1 MDLSFFF
8 FLVFMSIA
16 SFAMVFIVYVAILKI
31 FGDNRWIEMIVIP
44 TLVLAFDFTVMIIG
58 DEYKY
63 FVGSIPLAVV
73 AGMIGYAYFFKGEA
87 FGETNSV
94 KPIPVHEEKK
104 YSAKSARIH
113 AAREKLGRK

>member
-1 MDLSFFF
+1 MDFNFFF
-8 FLVFMSIA
+8 FMVFMSIT
-16 SFAMVFIVYVAILKI
+16 SFALAFIVYVLVLKV
-31 FGDNRWIEMIVIP
+31 FGDNRWIEMLLIP
-44 TLVLAFDFTVMIIG
+44 ACVVLFDFAVMVIG

-73 AGMIGYAYFFKGEA
+73 AGMIGYAYFFKGAA

-94 KPIPVHEEKK
+94 KPTPVHEEKK

-113 AAREKLGRK
+113 AAREKRGRK